1 MSQTAP
7 YEQHHYIGEFAD
19 DASALAQIRA
29 DLWDS
34 SGNGTGDPRTGMA
47 YFNTTDYTLRVYSDE
62 GSIGG
67 GSWEILLAPLHHAA
81 LRQLIHFI
89 DNGPAE
95 GFASGAYREN
105 TGMVFPTAITWY
117 DSNLPGKKKIVEKLI
132 TWTGPLA
139 TTIQWKMYDANEVLL
154 ATVTDTISYSGVFET
169 SRTRSIA

>member
-1 MSQTAP
+1 MSQTVP
-7 YEQHHYIGEFAD
+7 YEQLHYIGEFAD
-19 DASALAQIRA
+19 ASSVLAQIQA
-29 DLWDS
+29 DRWDS
-34 SGNGTGDPRTGMA
+34 NGDGSGYPQNGMA
-47 YFNTTDYTLRVYSDE
+47 YFNTTDYTFQVYSDE

-67 GSWEILLAPLHHAA
+67 GGWEELLTASNHAA

-105 TGMVFPTAITWY
+105 TGIVFPTAVTWY
-117 DSNLPGKKKIVEKLI
+117 NDSTPSKKKIVEKLI

-139 TTIQWKMYDANEVLL
+139 TTIVWKIYDSSEVLL
-154 ATVTDTISYSGVFET
+154 ATVTDTITYLGVFET